1 MAEHALGVE
10 VVTPESSSLFRGP
23 ATALV
28 ASTSEGDL
36 TIMAEHAELIGDVV
50 PGVVK
55 IEQVDGTILDVIVH
69 GGFLQ
74 VTSGPGAAIGL
85 IEGVSET
92 ERTTRVTVLAGEAEL
107 LTEVDLAVVETEI
120 VEIEARLEGLRGALQ
135 AMGPEDE
142 GLRDAE
148 FNVEQAQ
155 GDLDRA
161 ELRKRAASE
170 KRS

>member
-28 ASTSEGDL
+28 TATSEGGL
-36 TIMAEHAELIGDVV
+36 TIMAGHAELIGDVV

-55 IEQVDGTILDVIVH
+55 IEQVDGSIVEVVVH

-74 VTSGPGAAIGL
+74 VTSGPGAARGL
-85 IEGVSET
+85 VEGLSET

-107 LTEVDLAVVETEI
+107 LTDIDLAVVETELA
-120 VEIEARLEGLRGALQ
+120 EAEVRLEGLRGAVQ
-135 AMGPEDE
+135 GMGPEDE
-142 GLRDAE
+142 GLREAE
-148 FNVEQAQ
+148 FNLAQAQ

-161 ELRKRAASE
+161 QLRKLAVSE